1 MTNSRVFRISGL
13 ALLAG
18 AIVFVVHIVLRSVIT
33 AGLDP
38 AAFAK
43 EDLWVSVNALGIMG
57 AFLVIL
63 GLPAMYARM
72 AGSAGLSGLIGVAL
86 LAMAW
91 MFFGLFLSLY
101 STLVL
106 PWLADKGPSL
116 IAASTPPPPA
126 FMIGF
131 VIGLLAWLVGTVLLA
146 IPFIRRRVQPS
157 WVGYLL
163 AASGVWVVIGNVFI
177 APSGPASN
185 LAVNLLSNMG
195 PVLLMVGLGYLG
207 YCLWSEHAAGS
218 GHSHGTQSA

>member
-1 MTNSRVFRISGL
+1 MTNSQVFRISGV

-18 AIVFVVHIVLRSVIT
+18 AVVFVVHIVLRSVIT
-33 AGLDP
+33 AGPDP

-43 EDLWVSVNALGIMG
+43 EDQWVSVNVLGIMG

-72 AGSAGLSGLIGVAL
+72 AGAAGLSGLIGVTL
-86 LAMAW
+86 LAISW

-106 PWLADKGPSL
+106 PWLADKAPAL

-131 VIGLLAWLVGTVLLA
+131 VIGLLAWLAGTVLLA
-146 IPFIRRRVQPS
+146 IPFIRRRAQPS

-163 AASGVWVVIGNVFI
+163 AASGLWVVIGNVFI

-207 YCLWSEHAAGS
+207 YCLWSERDGCL
-218 GHSHGTQSA
+218 HS